1 MVIVQREIATV
12 QVNVVFLFFF
22 LLEKRKSSGSIAA
35 VVFVF
40 FWSARFIQYRFSTP
54 LLLCVFFYTRRGASS
69 AHCYASG
76 AARARAR
83 ANDNLSAETANSATA
98 VVERWRWGV
107 HGNIFLL
114 IRWAVVAV
122 ETATIALFP
131 KCADISKNVPVPFSG
146 EGGWISVMARGDK
159 AAAAGLF
166 FFFFIYKNEIKNDV
180 GVCERE
186 RERG

>member
-1 MVIVQREIATV
+1 MGRLRRW
-12 QVNVVFLFFF
+12 FLFSFDRLALFNTASVLHYYCAFF
-22 LLEKRKSSGSIAA
+22 
-35 VVFVF
+35 F
-40 FWSARFIQYRFSTP
+40 
-54 LLLCVFFYTRRGASS
+54 TRDEERRRRTVTRPAQ
-69 AHCYASG
+69 
-76 AARARAR
+76 RARAR

-146 EGGWISVMARGDK
+146 EGG
-159 AAAAGLF
+159 
-166 FFFFIYKNEIKNDV
+166 
-180 GVCERE
+180 
-186 RERG
+186 